1 VATLILYPAID
12 LKDGQ
17 CVRVLH
23 GDLDTATVFNN
34 SPGDQARLWA
44 DGGFHWIHVV
54 DLNGAVQGRAINE
67 KAVEAILE
75 AVSVPVQLGGGIR
88 SLKDIERWIEA
99 GVSRVI
105 LGTVAVTEPEIVKEA
120 ARLWPEQIAVSVDV
134 RAGKVATQGWT
145 ESSDLDAV
153 TVAKRFEDGGVGA
166 LIITD
171 IDRDGTV
178 MGFNVEAFGAIAD
191 AVAIPVI
198 AAGGLASVDDIVR
211 LKAHRGTPIA
221 GAVLGRALYN
231 GAITA
236 LEALK
241 AAG

>member
-1 VATLILYPAID
+1 MILYPAID

-34 SPGDQARLWA
+34 SPADQARQWA
-44 DGGFHWIHVV
+44 DAGFHWIHVV
-54 DLNGAVQGRAINE
+54 DLNGAVQGKAVNE

-88 SLKDIERWIEA
+88 SIRDVERWIEA

-105 LGTVAVTEPEIVKEA
+105 LGTVAVTQPEIVREA

-134 RAGKVATQGWT
+134 RGGKVATQGWT

-153 TVAKRFEDGGVGA
+153 TVAKRFEDVGVGA

-198 AAGGLASVDDIVR
+198 AAGGLASVDDIVK
-211 LKAHRGTPIA
+211 LKARKGTEVA

-231 GAITA
+231 GAIIPA
-236 LEALK
+236 EALQ